1 MKNAYTKL
9 MLQQHT
15 TDDGNAAFYAKLE
28 NAGKVRKPVWKAAIV
43 AACILLLIPV
53 TVLAAKYIIHKP
65 QVNEI
70 DRVVKRE
77 ALYNQAKFKHMETI
91 KEVGYEIEFPDIEF
105 FSIEDIPEDHRYKEN
120 ASVPYDCWNAAADA
134 LNMGLLKNSF
144 LESDVITPILVKFPS
159 PYGSEPVHCSIGY
172 CCADGQ
178 PFVIYQQARYQYEQL
193 EFEVIAAI
201 NLEHPLLTED
211 DYARTSKLSYSAP
224 YRNRPIITSEE
235 HTTAKGIP
243 MIITKRTTA
252 SEYQINLAHYDV
264 DFAVNNIMYHIG
276 FGQTEGYIFREHN
289 YIEEVEALIPQIL
302 EGFTLE

>member
-15 TDDGNAAFYAKLE
+15 SEDAAFYEKLE
-28 NAGKVRKPVWKAAIV
+28 NAGKVRKPVWKAAAM

-53 TVLAAKYIIHKP
+53 TVLAAKYVIHKP

-70 DRVVKRE
+70 DRVVKRDPC
-77 ALYNQAKFKHMETI
+77 YNQAKFKHMETI

-105 FSIEDIPEDHRYKEN
+105 FSIEDIPEDHRYKEST
-120 ASVPYDCWNAAADA
+120 SVPYDSWNTAADA

-144 LESDVITPILVKFPS
+144 LESDVITPILVEFTK
-159 PYGSEPVHCSIGY
+159 PYGSEPAHCSIGY

-178 PFVIYQQARYQYEQL
+178 PFVIYQQARYKYEQI

-211 DYARTSKLSYSAP
+211 DYARTSKSSYSAP

-252 SEYQINLAHYDV
+252 SDYQINLADYNV
-264 DFAVNNIMYHIG
+264 DFAVNNIMYHID
-276 FGQTEGYIFREHN
+276 FYAEKGYVFNKHN
-289 YIEEVEALIPQIL
+289 YIAEVEALIPQIL